1 MVENEGFNRQ
11 KERVIAGVF
20 LVGLGIALLLKQFG
34 VPFPSWFFSWQMLLI
49 ALGLFNGIRQGF
61 RGVGWLILTLIGT
74 VFLVEKIEPSY
85 FLFRYRWPI
94 VIILLGLFM
103 IFRPQRTRNWHR
115 DQVNRHWNESGSDAR
130 EVVTT
135 TVAEYPEPQNPNF
148 GSQDYIDSVSI
159 FGNIRKV
166 ILSKDF
172 KGGEMVTIFGGNELD
187 FSKADLKGDV
197 ILDVTQIF
205 GGTKLIL
212 PSHWGVKT
220 DMVAFFGGIEDKRR
234 MTPGTEDPTKLM
246 ILKGTSIF
254 GGIEIRSY

>member
-103 IFRPQRTRNWHR
+103 IFRPQRTRNWQR
-115 DQVNRHWNESGSDAR
+115 DQVNRNWNEPGSDAR
-130 EVVTT
+130 EVVNT
-135 TVAEYPEPQNPNF
+135 TVAEYPGASKSKLWQPGLYRFRFHFRQHPE
-148 GSQDYIDSVSI
+148 
-159 FGNIRKV
+159 V

-187 FSKADLKGDV
+187 FSKADLKA
-197 ILDVTQIF
+197 T
-205 GGTKLIL
+205 
-212 PSHWGVKT
+212 
-220 DMVAFFGGIEDKRR
+220 
-234 MTPGTEDPTKLM
+234 
-246 ILKGTSIF
+246 
-254 GGIEIRSY
+254 